1 MWHSLRAFF
10 TSTPVLLVLCAATV
24 LSALVGRVMART
36 TVVRLGYTLS
46 TLQQQNQ
53 SLAQEL
59 NALRTEL
66 AARRAPDALA
76 KEARGRFLL
85 DAPKAE
91 QIVTVTTA
99 PRAPR

>member
-1 MWHSLRAFF
+1 MWRSLRAFS

-53 SLAQEL
+53 TLAQEP

-66 AARRAPDALA
+66 AARRA
-76 KEARGRFLL
+76 GFLL